1 MHVYTDFILI
11 NFCGSAVVTYTTVVA
26 HGMFSLL
33 SLFVEEFNAPL
44 ENFVTHK
51 ETSPLPV
58 KGFKF

>member
-11 NFCGSAVVTYTTVVA
+11 NFCGSAVVNFTTVKA

-33 SLFVEEFNAPL
+33 SLFVEEFYVPL

-51 ETSPLPV
+51 ETPQLPV
-58 KGFKF
+58 KGFKI